1 MTELTI
7 SPSRKIRDIS
17 PMLYGVFFE
26 DINYAGD
33 GGLYAELIANRSF
46 EYYDRD
52 GKGDK
57 RNMCWEAEGGCG
69 FSVQTRFPLSRE
81 HANYA
86 RLDGSAGGGIYNLG
100 FCSEGFAVREGQSFR
115 FSCYARNAAPM
126 SLVIRFADAA
136 GKPYAEKKLS
146 LVRAGHG
153 WTKYTCTLTASAT
166 CACVYAHFLLGRDG
180 TVDLDLLSLF
190 PADTF
195 MQRPGGMRRDIAEMI
210 AALSPK
216 FMRFPGGCIVEG
228 RSFENMYGWKETV
241 GDLSRRRTNWNRWQM
256 EEYQLEGRSSEDY
269 FQSYGLGFYE
279 YFQFCED
286 IGAKPVPVMNAGM
299 TCQWHEG
306 LLADMDKLDKWIQ
319 DVLDL
324 IEFACGSPDSEW
336 GGRRAAMGHPEPFNL
351 EYIAIGNE
359 QWGPAYFERYEA
371 FQKVLSKEHPEI
383 RLITSA
389 GWNSEGKDFDTAY
402 AWMRDNRDKA
412 YAVDEHFYKSPGWFL
427 ENVGRYDNYDRT
439 LPKVFAGEYAAHSS
453 PDTAKR
459 VNSWQAALCEAA
471 FLTGVER
478 NADHVVMTCYAPLL
492 ARSGHNQWQPDLIW
506 FDRTSVYGTPSYYVQ
521 KLFSNS
527 TGTALVEALPA
538 EGPLPDT
545 LKTVSSLSGDGGHL
559 YCKLVNLAGQPEEIT
574 LRLEAAGTGYREC
587 ACSFLA
593 AELDAVNSHQSPE
606 NVAPQTRKLHVS
618 GNTLQLTLPK
628 HSVTVLDFYNCI

>member
-52 GKGDK
+52 GKDDK

-136 GKPYAEKKLS
+136 GRSYAEKKLS

-166 CACVYAHFLLGRDG
+166 CACVYAHFLLGKDG

-190 PADTF
+190 PTDTYKG
-195 MQRPGGMRRDIAEMI
+195 RPGGMRRDIAEMI

-256 EEYQLEGRSSEDY
+256 AEYQLEGRSSEDY

-319 DVLDL
+319 DVLAL

-402 AWMRDNRDKA
+402 AWMRANRDKA
-412 YAVDEHFYKSPGWFL
+412 YAVDEHFYKSPEWFL
-427 ENVGRYDNYDRT
+427 ENVGRYDKYDRT

-459 VNSWQAALCEAA
+459 VNNWQTALCEAA

-478 NADHVVMTCYAPLL
+478 NSDHVVMTCYAPLL
-492 ARSGHNQWQPDLIW
+492 ARSGHNQWQPNLIW
-506 FDRTSVYGTPSYYVQ
+506 FDKASVYGTPSYYVQ
-521 KLFSNS
+521 KLFSTS
-527 TGTALVEALPA
+527 TGTALVETSTA
-538 EGPLPDT
+538 EGTLPDT
-545 LKTVSSLSGDGGHL
+545 LKSVSSLSGDGRHL

-587 ACSFLA
+587 ACSCLA